1 MEVQIDPNRSILFA
15 GFLRVYHITFRAGH
29 DGTFWIFAGHF
40 GIPWDI
46 CGHCGTSRDI
56 WGHHQPGGQK
66 WTPSVFVV
74 NYFGMRPE
82 VPPSGQHSPR
92 HLSNRPAKTT
102 DNMIVTGRFHPMVFS
117 LSFWRAVIFFSSL
130 PLCHF
135 HLLLRRQNCYSF
147 GCNLTWSMDDSV
159 PMIMRISRKDEDN
172 IFVWIRQFILIWR

>member
-1 MEVQIDPNRSILFA
+1 MIQTDPYCSPAFY
-15 GFLRVYHITFRAGH
+15 VYIISPFGR
-29 DGTFWIFAGHF
+29 DMMGHF

-102 DNMIVTGRFHPMVFS
+102 DKSSLAAMHIERPARFCLAGRCWFTCVQRLVCPLQCVSVS
-117 LSFWRAVIFFSSL
+117 LSGSL
-130 PLCHF
+130 
-135 HLLLRRQNCYSF
+135 
-147 GCNLTWSMDDSV
+147 
-159 PMIMRISRKDEDN
+159 
-172 IFVWIRQFILIWR
+172 